1 MKRVGLNHC
10 DDIKVLNENSN
21 DIQDVYTSVAE
32 YNPWKKCKLLKVFD
46 DLIADMIRRKLNPI
60 VTELFIRG
68 RKRNISLILIT
79 LLCFR
84 SPKHVGIN
92 TTHFLIM
99 KVAKKELP

>member
-21 DIQDVYTSVAE
+21 DMQDVYTSVAE

-84 SPKHVGIN
+84 SPKHVKIN
-92 TTHFLIM
+92 TTHFVIM